1 MTKTKLNTALI
12 KQAVLAKQANRRQAT
27 SATKTRGLVAGG
39 GKKPWKQKGTGRAR
53 AGSNRSPLWR
63 SGGITFG
70 PSANRQYKQQLPKKM
85 AKAAFAELLKHLQQ
99 INKAVDGGL
108 ISLKTPKT
116 KEAMALLAKHN
127 LTGKSVI
134 FVTEKIQPEL
144 VLACQNIPGVS
155 VITQDQLSI
164 NDLASQK
171 TLVMEA
177 AVFQHY
183 FPATKASKPT
193 DKKESKS

>member
-1 MTKTKLNTALI
+1 MAKTTLNTALI

-70 PSANRQYKQQLPKKM
+70 PSSNRQYKQQLPKKM
-85 AKAAFAELLKHLQQ
+85 AKAAFIELLKHLHQ
-99 INKAVDGGL
+99 INKVVNGGS
-108 ISLKTPKT
+108 ISLKAPKT
-116 KEAMALLAKHN
+116 KEAIALLAKHT
-127 LTGKSVI
+127 LTNKSVI
-134 FVTEKIQPEL
+134 FITEKIQPEL
-144 VLACQNIPGVS
+144 VLACQNLPGIS

-171 TLVMEA
+171 TIVMDN
-177 AVFQHY
+177 AVFERY
-183 FPATKASKPT
+183 FPSTKAAKSAI
-193 DKKESKS
+193 KKEKS